1 MIISFMI
8 LILLYM
14 MINLNLEKKKT
25 VKNLIYNA

>member
-14 MINLNLEKKKT
+14 MINLNLQKKDT
-25 VKNLIYNA
+25 QNLIYNA